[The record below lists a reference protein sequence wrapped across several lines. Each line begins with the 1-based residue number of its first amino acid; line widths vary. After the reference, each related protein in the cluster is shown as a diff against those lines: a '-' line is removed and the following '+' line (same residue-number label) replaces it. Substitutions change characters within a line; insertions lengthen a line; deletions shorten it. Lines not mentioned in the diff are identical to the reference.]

1 MNTAFVVS
9 GLLLLVGVT
18 GAVQSIRQVGAVA
31 RRTCSALLALSPL
44 GVILDGIFTLE
55 SMPLHSVG
63 FFLAAATPVLSF
75 LVAGL
80 LLRRVPRWRR
90 FGNWLLLGSPLTL
103 ALLVLVFT
111 TFQSDDIWGWAR
123 SGRFGTTRIDHRG
136 PRVVRG
142 PRLVGLQPLRSL
154 ATPCYQKRPSAHCW
168 SWAVLCG
175 GLFFQRYGIG
185 LILRRVLI
193 QQGD

>member
-44 GVILDGIFTLE
+44 GIFTLE
-55 SMPLHSVG
+55 SMLLHSVG

-90 FGNWLLLGSPLTL
+90 FGDWLLLGSPLTL
-103 ALLVLVFT
+103 ALLVLFFT
-111 TFQSDDIWGWAR
+111 TFNPTT
-123 SGRFGTTRIDHRG
+123 SGAGRG
-136 PRVVRG
+136 V
-142 PRLVGLQPLRSL
+142 
-154 ATPCYQKRPSAHCW
+154 
-168 SWAVLCG
+168 G
-175 GLFFQRYGIG
+175 GLVQ
-185 LILRRVLI
+185 RVLI
-193 QQGD
+193 VEVHAWFVALGWLAFSWSSG

>member
-90 FGNWLLLGSPLTL
+90 FGDWLLLGSPLIL
-103 ALLVLVFT
+103 ALLVLFFT
-111 TFQSDDIWGWAR
+111 TFNPTT
-123 SGRFGTTRIDHRG
+123 SGAGRG
-136 PRVVRG
+136 V
-142 PRLVGLQPLRSL
+142 
-154 ATPCYQKRPSAHCW
+154 
-168 SWAVLCG
+168 G
-175 GLFFQRYGIG
+175 GLVQ
-185 LILRRVLI
+185 RVLI
-193 QQGD
+193 VEVHAWFVALGWLAFSRSSG